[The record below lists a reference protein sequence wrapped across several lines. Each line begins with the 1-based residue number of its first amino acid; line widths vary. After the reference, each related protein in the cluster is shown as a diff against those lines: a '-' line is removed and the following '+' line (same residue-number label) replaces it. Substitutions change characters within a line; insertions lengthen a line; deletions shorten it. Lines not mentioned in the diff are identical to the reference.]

1 MELLKKYHFFEKNL
15 KIRESSDIRTLLKFS
30 KKSSNQVRPAVIG
43 SRYYSILQSK
53 STDTK
58 LRNIKKNLRY
68 HFQCIFFSFFSRRWR
83 SISCSFF
90 VEKTSQWGNFDSQF
104 LTEKRRQYFCNN
116 MIFFEVWPCP
126 KEMHKAFK
134 VRP

>member
-15 KIRESSDIRTLLKFS
+15 KIRESSDIRTLLRLS

-68 HFQCIFFSFFSRRWR
+68 YFQCIFFSFFSRRWR

-90 VEKTSQWGNFDSQF
+90 CRKNFAVSELWQSVFNREEKAVLLQYDDLFWGMALPWGD
-104 LTEKRRQYFCNN
+104 
-116 MIFFEVWPCP
+116 
-126 KEMHKAFK
+126 A
-134 VRP
+134 